1 MNITSSGNVGIGT
14 DSISNGTTFGGGG
27 QINRLKVQS
36 TNYTCLEINGS
47 TSGGSVQFTYGTNL
61 PNQVAGLIAYNYAN
75 GAANE
80 FVMSNVLSGPL
91 IFATSNTERIRI
103 TSNGTIAFNGNSTPS
118 SGGLD
123 KLSLGFSDGAYGWI
137 QTWSGRPL
145 TLNSEGNNVLI
156 GTTTDLGYRLQVA
169 GTIFQSEYTYHG
181 NNASGNMNGATWI
194 NTGLTLPTSNLA
206 TYEVYAIGNENNQN
220 QCVRIYFIYY
230 NTNIGWTATLAET
243 NVQPTGND
251 YGIVNIRMTSGGTI
265 EVNAANSVSTGLYRI
280 VVMNQFK
287 N

>member
-1 MNITSSGNVGIGT
+1 MNISPSGNVGIGT
-14 DSISNGTTFGGGG
+14 DGPEARLTVTTPTTGVEAENIRLEMNTSVVPSSAGLNFRFGSVNGATIYGVGENGSNGASSMRF
-27 QINRLKVQS
+27 
-36 TNYTCLEINGS
+36 YTHNG
-47 TSGGSVQFTYGTNL
+47 TSS
-61 PNQVAGLIAYNYAN
+61 A
-75 GAANE
+75 
-80 FVMSNVLSGPL
+80 
-91 IFATSNTERIRI
+91 ERMRI
-103 TSNGTIAFNGNSTPS
+103 TSNGIIAFNGSSTPN

-123 KLSLGFSDGAYGWI
+123 KLSLGFADGAYGWI

-169 GTIFQSEYTYHG
+169 GTISQSEYTYHG
-181 NNASGNMNGATWI
+181 NNAAGNMNGATWI

-265 EVNAANSVSTGLYRI
+265 EVSAANSISTGIYRI